1 MPGPMARRKGKSRSR
16 IKGWQD
22 RLAGGEDV
30 ESIHGHQR
38 LGRPAVKLP
47 PRELEVGEENLDDLP
62 RVEGMVVGQFPGGAL
77 VRTEQRILQCNI
89 AKTFRAPPT
98 ATAMAVGDI
107 VAVALA
113 PQQVRAEHQES
124 DKVRS
129 DGMILSRQPRRT
141 ALARPQ
147 PRSGK
152 RHDEYDTKPFEKVIA
167 ANMDLLLIVAATRQ
181 PPLRHGLIDRYLIIA
196 QRGDMQ
202 SLLVLNKIDL
212 GQPEGNIVQEFAG
225 MGLESVACSALT
237 GQGLD
242 ELRTRLAGRRSILA
256 GASGVGKTTLINALI
271 PGTGAAV
278 GSIRAAD
285 ERGRHTTT
293 AVSVYDLPAGGLIL
307 DTPGIRELAL
317 RLDPAELPWF
327 FPEFGPFAQHCR
339 FRNCTHTHEPGCDVI
354 RAAETGELSQRR
366 YESYLRLLE
375 TLES

>member
-1 MPGPMARRKGKSRSR
+1 MAKRKGKSRR
-16 IKGWQD
+16 RVKGWQE

-30 ESIHGHQR
+30 ESMHGHQR
-38 LGRPAVKLP
+38 LAPPAVKLP
-47 PRELEVGEENLDDLP
+47 PRELEAGSEALDDLV

-77 VRTEQRILQCNI
+77 VRTDQRVLQCNI

-98 ATAMAVGDI
+98 ATALAVGDI
-107 VAVALA
+107 VTVALA
-113 PQQVRAEHQES
+113 PQQVSREHQQS

-152 RHDEYDTKPFEKVIA
+152 RRDEYDTKPFEKVIA

-196 QRGDMQ
+196 QRGEMD

-212 GQPEGNIVQEFAG
+212 GLPQPKIIEEFAA
-225 MGLESVACSALT
+225 MGLESIACSALT
-237 GQGLD
+237 GEGLD
-242 ELRTRLAGRRSILA
+242 DLRNRLAGRRSVMA
-256 GASGVGKTTLINALI
+256 GASGVGKSTLINALV
-271 PGTGAAV
+271 PAAEAAV

-293 AVSVYDLPAGGLIL
+293 SVSVYDLPEGGLLL

-327 FPEFGPFAQHCR
+327 FPEFIPFAQQCR
-339 FRNCTHTHEPGCDVI
+339 FRDCTHTHEPGCEVA
-354 RAAETGELSQRR
+354 RAAEADELPRRR

-375 TLES
+375 TLEG